1 MDTNPME
8 EVTLENV
15 WEDDSSNSP
24 QQHEEVVETSVQ
36 ETVSLQNEKTSDS
49 DAESDHSTA
58 IPETKYASSQH
69 SHTSND
75 DHVDSPEHAE
85 HSEPTDPT
93 QSVSEIVQESPEH
106 SEPMNSSQSVSETV
120 QESPENSEPMDPS
133 QSVSETVPEHSE
145 NSEPLDPSQ
154 SVSETVPEHSENSEP
169 MDPSQSVSEAV
180 QESPDLSEHSRNQDE
195 EAQDHSDEESE
206 SLNKQVSDINLNA
219 SSDDKDATV
228 DIADDLPELEPE
240 DNSVTLPSGNEFP
253 SLELDSDTTPN
264 QLDAEE
270 EPEIVDPIADLN
282 QDDSEVTRAI
292 HNMTEPDRAHSTP
305 NTGSYDPEDFTQS
318 SADDGSNDLNS
329 GNNYPGEAEQNT
341 EDLSMGSANAEVDS
355 AMVDGDHDDND
366 IDIDD
371 NYISRSTSPKTD
383 EAILESD
390 DLATLQLRA
399 VELQQQLRRDLDE
412 VKATKSSCTKLRLEN
427 KSLQEYIESL
437 MARR

>member
-1 MDTNPME
+1 ME

-75 DHVDSPEHAE
+75 DHVDSPEH
-85 HSEPTDPT
+85 SENSEQSDP
-93 QSVSEIVQESPEH
+93 
-106 SEPMNSSQSVSETV
+106 SQSVSETV
-120 QESPENSEPMDPS
+120 QESPEHSEP
-133 QSVSETVPEHSE
+133 T
-145 NSEPLDPSQ
+145 
-154 SVSETVPEHSENSEP
+154 
-169 MDPSQSVSEAV
+169 DPSQSVSEAVPEHAEHSEPTDPSQPVSEIV

-195 EAQDHSDEESE
+195 EAHDHSDEESQ

-240 DNSVTLPSGNEFP
+240 DNSVTLPTGNEFP

-366 IDIDD
+366 DIDIDD

>member
-75 DHVDSPEHAE
+75 DHVDSPEH
-85 HSEPTDPT
+85 SENSEQSDP
-93 QSVSEIVQESPEH
+93 
-106 SEPMNSSQSVSETV
+106 SQSVSETV
-120 QESPENSEPMDPS
+120 QESPEHSEP
-133 QSVSETVPEHSE
+133 T
-145 NSEPLDPSQ
+145 
-154 SVSETVPEHSENSEP
+154 
-169 MDPSQSVSEAV
+169 DPSQSVSEAVPEHAEHSEPTDPSQPVSEIV

-195 EAQDHSDEESE
+195 EAHDHSDEESQ

-240 DNSVTLPSGNEFP
+240 DNSVTLPTGNEFP

-270 EPEIVDPIADLN
+270 EPGIVDPIADLN

-366 IDIDD
+366 DIDIDD

>member
-75 DHVDSPEHAE
+75 DHVDSPEH
-85 HSEPTDPT
+85 SENSEQSDP
-93 QSVSEIVQESPEH
+93 
-106 SEPMNSSQSVSETV
+106 SQSVSETV
-120 QESPENSEPMDPS
+120 QESPEHSEP
-133 QSVSETVPEHSE
+133 T
-145 NSEPLDPSQ
+145 
-154 SVSETVPEHSENSEP
+154 
-169 MDPSQSVSEAV
+169 DPSQSVSEAVPEHAEHSEPTDPSQPVSEIV

-195 EAQDHSDEESE
+195 EAHDHSDEESQ

-240 DNSVTLPSGNEFP
+240 DNSVTLPTGNEFP

-366 IDIDD
+366 DIDIDD

>member
-1 MDTNPME
+1 ME

-75 DHVDSPEHAE
+75 DHVDSPEH
-85 HSEPTDPT
+85 SENSEQSDP
-93 QSVSEIVQESPEH
+93 
-106 SEPMNSSQSVSETV
+106 SQSVSETV
-120 QESPENSEPMDPS
+120 QESPEHSEP
-133 QSVSETVPEHSE
+133 T
-145 NSEPLDPSQ
+145 
-154 SVSETVPEHSENSEP
+154 
-169 MDPSQSVSEAV
+169 DPSQSVSEAVPEHAEHSEPTDPSQPVSEIV

-195 EAQDHSDEESE
+195 EAHDHSDEESQ

-240 DNSVTLPSGNEFP
+240 DNSVTLPTGNEFP
-253 SLELDSDTTPN
+253 SLELDSDTTAK

-282 QDDSEVTRAI
+282 QDESEVTRAI

-366 IDIDD
+366 DIDIDD